1 MLKRTLPASFPS
13 NGWSYIGCY
22 LDNVS
27 QRVLSEASCF
37 DDKAMTGEACVDF
50 CGEQGYTIAGVGYG
64 RECYCG
70 FEFLLKTTAKAAD
83 CNMACSGDS
92 AQACGGPNR
101 LSAFT
106 NGAPG
111 PVANLGVNS
120 FVFKGCWSDSV
131 QARTLSHTVRTQGD
145 SGGLSIAACTS
156 ACKGQGF
163 IYSGVEYG
171 RECWCGAALN
181 SIAQSIPG
189 GPVISGCDFVCT
201 GNASEFCGGANRLSL
216 YQFDDRI

>member
-1 MLKRTLPASFPS
+1 MHFCASTCQPS
-13 NGWSYIGCY
+13 I
-22 LDNVS
+22 
-27 QRVLSEASCF
+27 E
-37 DDKAMTGEACVDF
+37 
-50 CGEQGYTIAGVGYG
+50 YG

-101 LSAFT
+101 LSAFA

-171 RECWCGAALN
+171 RGRSYLLVIKFTLHILALGT
-181 SIAQSIPG
+181 S
-189 GPVISGCDFVCT
+189 SGSC
-201 GNASEFCGGANRLSL
+201 R
-216 YQFDDRI
+216 